1 MVYSDKLTDPV
12 KQAVS
17 EIKSFWPS
25 KVDFLLKFLSSHFGR
40 QSACHVITKSAGSKT
55 NNKSSEISQT
65 ASDSG
70 S

>member
-1 MVYSDKLTDPV
+1 M
-12 KQAVS
+12 
-17 EIKSFWPS
+17 
-25 KVDFLLKFLSSHFGR
+25 DFLLKFLSSHFGR
-40 QSACHVITKSAGSKT
+40 RSACRDITKSAGSKT